1 MRFALI
7 VSALGLVIGGA
18 GYLASLPLALAAAVA
33 IAACI
38 AASSLVS
45 GRASS
50 LSIAAGALAA
60 VALSALSPSNAS
72 AAAALAMATIFL
84 PRTIRART
92 DTMRGL
98 AFIGSLVAGA
108 SAGAIAAHYAH
119 APDAVLAAAAL
130 VAALIAALPLLVPAD
145 DAVAWSL
152 AMAAPNMRR
161 ICSSKAS
168 LLKAVALRR
177 RVDGDIEGLGATAHG
192 RLKRAWSALEA
203 AARARVLA
211 RGASADVLDQ
221 RITSH
226 VDALERAY
234 AAADERFAR
243 TAGLDDKALRNVN
256 LEADSL
262 AAEASALAELA
273 DAPPVAQEASST

>member
-72 AAAALAMATIFL
+72 AAAAIAMATIFL

-152 AMAAPNMRR
+152 AQYARESGD
-161 ICSSKAS
+161 SSKAS

-256 LEADSL
+256 LEADSM

-273 DAPPVAQEASST
+273 DAPPVTQEASST